1 MAVRVAANLI
11 VGRDGATSFGGT
23 SSGLS
28 FPADRARFHQ
38 LRQEFN
44 AILIGGNTARHEPYA
59 TTPLPLIVLSHGP
72 LPARLEGNQNAVAW
86 DLPLTE
92 AVSRATAEFGD
103 LLFESGAR
111 LLKEAISEGLIQ
123 ELFLTISEKVGGE
136 DLINPLDLTNGAIE
150 ISSEVLEGGQFL
162 HYRLAPSH
170 L

>member
-1 MAVRVAANLI
+1 MTVRVAANLI
-11 VGRDGATSFGGT
+11 VGRDGATSLGGS

-28 FPADRARFHQ
+28 FPADRVRFHQ
-38 LRQEFN
+38 LRKEFK

-72 LPARLEGNQNAVAW
+72 LPARLESNQSAVAW
-86 DLPLTE
+86 DLPLAS

-103 LLFESGAR
+103 LLFESGPG
-111 LLKEAISEGLIQ
+111 LLKEAIGKGLIQ

-136 DLINPLDLTNGAIE
+136 GLIDLLDLTDGAIE
-150 ISSEVLEGGQFL
+150 ISSEVVEGGHFL